1 MIPKS
6 EARVISDMAYE
17 AELARCEGII
27 DEAIK
32 RQGHGQVVVPA
43 DGWSHHV
50 CNKLKTKYMAGDWN
64 VEIID
69 SQRDGKSI
77 VLS

>member
-6 EARVISDMAYE
+6 ARNAMLDAQYQ
-17 AELARCEGII
+17 AELARREGII

-32 RQGHGQVVVPA
+32 RQGQGQVVVPA

-69 SQRDGKSI
+69 DQRDGKSF

>member
-1 MIPKS
+1 MISKS
-6 EARVISDMAYE
+6 EAKAIFDKAYE

-32 RQGHGQVVVPA
+32 RQGHRQVVVPA
-43 DGWSHHV
+43 DGWSPHV

-69 SQRDGKSI
+69 SQRDGKSF